1 MLQSEKTSEDTE
13 RLIEDV
19 GTTLLSKM
27 VVDQEPYRVQ
37 TNSLD
42 MVLNR
47 LSPNSLENKTD
58 FEKKDEGFKLPFN
71 AITDGKAKGARF
83 IDSVVRSLYHALL
96 LDNKTSFK
104 IGRGGGGATC
114 TVFNILHGRSKEQR
128 NERQYNALNS
138 RKQCSCSLLGTSENR
153 VFDRCRSNGRLCKT

>member
-71 AITDGKAKGARF
+71 AITDGKAKGALF
-83 IDSVVRSLYHALL
+83 IDSVVRSLYRALL

-104 IGRGGGGATC
+104 IGQ
-114 TVFNILHGRSKEQR
+114 GRPVSFSTSYMVGRENKGTNDSTMLSTLE
-128 NERQYNALNS
+128 NNAAAAY
-138 RKQCSCSLLGTSENR
+138 
-153 VFDRCRSNGRLCKT
+153 